1 MSLFDANQIVNRLRV
16 ASERNAMIGNLL
28 LNELGNEVFMD
39 IMNTQYTPPVIKT
52 KPVKSNVSYRK
63 KYIPQDEVQ
72 TLMKDECCICMEK
85 HTMDSIVQGKCGHQM
100 GKCCFQEWAKK
111 STNHVY
117 CPLCR
122 GKCNTMWE
130 PMVPQNPLL

>member
-1 MSLFDANQIVNRLRV
+1 MSLFDANEIVNRLRV
-16 ASERNAMIGNLL
+16 ASERNVQNLL

-39 IMNTQYTPPVIKT
+39 IMNRQYTPPVIKT

-63 KYIPQDEVQ
+63 KYISEDEAQ

-85 HTMDSIVQGKCGHQM
+85 HTMESIVQGICGHQM
-100 GKCCFQEWAKK
+100 GKCCFEEWAKK

-130 PMVPQNPLL
+130 PKVAVSSQ

>member
-1 MSLFDANQIVNRLRV
+1 MSLFDANEIVNRLRV

-39 IMNTQYTPPVIKT
+39 IMNTQYTPPVIKN

-63 KYIPQDEVQ
+63 KYISQEEAKS
-72 TLMKDECCICMEK
+72 LMKDECCICMEK

-130 PMVPQNPLL
+130 PMVPSK

>member
-1 MSLFDANQIVNRLRV
+1 MSFFDANEIVNRLRV
-16 ASERNAMIGNLL
+16 KSERNATIRNFL

-39 IMNTQYTPPVIKT
+39 MMNTQYTTPPVIKT

-63 KYIPQDEVQ
+63 TYIPQDEAQ

-122 GKCNTMWE
+122 GNCNTMSE
-130 PMVPQNPLL
+130 LMVAVSSQ